1 MNGLRIY
8 TNLLTSKLECEDS
21 IFFSRR
27 ADGPFYRWSYEEKL
41 GQWHYSRVKTA
52 QMSPSELSLASWKGL
67 PPALQARL
75 IGHYLE

>member
-8 TNLLTSKLECEDS
+8 TNLLTSEADCEDS

-27 ADGPFYRWSYEEKL
+27 ADGPFYRWSYEQTL
-41 GQWHYSRVKTA
+41 NQWHYSRVNA
-52 QMSPSELSLASWKGL
+52 LDVIHRELSLASWKGL

-75 IGHYLE
+75 RGHYLD